1 MLRLTHEMALE
12 NREKMRDGEGVVTIK
27 HLFQEGDLQ
36 GKVRLTAKITL
47 PVGASI
53 GFHRHDQE
61 EEIFY
66 VVSGQ
71 GRFNDDGD
79 WKTIQP
85 GDAMV
90 TGGGKGH
97 SVANDGSQPLVL
109 LAVILLY

>member
-1 MLRLTHEMALE
+1 MLRVAYEMAQE
-12 NREKMRDGEGVVTIK
+12 TREKMRDGAGVVTIK
-27 HLFQEGDLQ
+27 HLFREGDLQ
-36 GKVRLTAKITL
+36 GKVRLTAELTL

-53 GFHRHDQE
+53 GFHHHDQE

-79 WKTIQP
+79 WQMIHP

-97 SVANDGSQPLVL
+97 SVANDGDQPLVL